1 MNVGWFLTQLK
12 RGGITDVSAVM
23 SDRGKAFISCVPVA
37 YPGVPH
43 RFIYLIIRMCV
54 YILIT
59 SYMYNCFLRRFC
71 VKHLERN
78 LVAASLPSRRPQVFV
93 GVFTFLPLKF
103 PF

>member
-1 MNVGWFLTQLK
+1 MSLSLILAVALCLSPRWAQGGESNVNVGWFLAQLK

-43 RFIYLIIRMCV
+43 RFIYLIIRTCV

-59 SYMYNCFLRRFC
+59 SYTFIRF
-71 VKHLERN
+71 VH
-78 LVAASLPSRRPQVFV
+78 V
-93 GVFTFLPLKF
+93 
-103 PF
+103 